1 MLKGVKQYMNGIEKI
16 TARIE
21 TDMKAEIEAI
31 LKEGEEKAAAL
42 KAEYEA
48 KAKAEAAVAAEAG
61 RAAAESRKERLESA
75 AKMDAKKALLAA
87 KQECLD
93 EAFAAAGKKLTS
105 LSEAEYVDL
114 LAKLVVRSSKTG
126 HEELIFSAA
135 DKARVGAKVVNKA
148 NAMLAAAAAPGR
160 APEVKESKVA
170 AMLAK
175 VVGVGAGAP
184 AQEATMLTLA
194 DETREMDGG
203 VTLRDGNV
211 EVNCAFE
218 TQLRVLRGSMAAE
231 IAAILFA

>member
-1 MLKGVKQYMNGIEKI
+1 MNGIEKI

-135 DKARVGAKVVNKA
+135 DKARVGAKVVSKA
-148 NAMLAAAAAPGR
+148 NAMLAAAAAPEL
-160 APEVKESKVA
+160 PNEVKESKVA
-170 AMLAK
+170 AMIAK
-175 VVGVGAGAP
+175 VVGGASALVQGTA
-184 AQEATMLTLA
+184 MLTLA

-211 EVNCAFE
+211 EVNCALE

>member
-1 MLKGVKQYMNGIEKI
+1 MNGIEKI

-148 NAMLAAAAAPGR
+148 NAMLATAAAPGR

-170 AMLAK
+170 AMIAK
-175 VVGVGAGAP
+175 VVGGANALVQGTA
-184 AQEATMLTLA
+184 MLTLA

>member
-1 MLKGVKQYMNGIEKI
+1 MNGIEKI

-31 LKEGEEKAAAL
+31 LKEGEAKAAAL

-48 KAKAEAAVAAEAG
+48 KAKTEAAAAAEAG
-61 RAAAESRKERLESA
+61 AAAAARQKERLESA

-93 EAFAAAGKKLTS
+93 EAFAAAGKKLIA
-105 LSEAEYVDL
+105 LSEDEYVDL
-114 LAKLVVRSSKTG
+114 LAKMVVRSAKTG
-126 HEELIFSAA
+126 REELIFSAE
-135 DKARVGAKVVNKA
+135 DKARVGAKVVSKA
-148 NAMLAAAAAPGR
+148 NAMLAAAV
-160 APEVKESKVA
+160 APELPDVVKDSKVGGII
-170 AMLAK
+170 AK
-175 VVGVGAGAP
+175 VVNGASALMQGTA
-184 AQEATMLTLA
+184 MLTLA

>member
-1 MLKGVKQYMNGIEKI
+1 MNGIEKI

-31 LKEGEEKAAAL
+31 LKEGEAKAAAL
-42 KAEYEA
+42 TAEYEA
-48 KAKAEAAVAAEAG
+48 KAKAEAAAAAEAG
-61 RAAAESRKERLESA
+61 AAAAARQKERLESA

-126 HEELIFSAA
+126 REELIFSAV
-135 DKARVGAKVVNKA
+135 DKARVGAKVVSKA
-148 NAMLAAAAAPGR
+148 NAMLAAAVTPEL
-160 APEVKESKVA
+160 PNEVKESKVA
-170 AMLAK
+170 AMIAK
-175 VVGVGAGAP
+175 VVGGANALVQGTA
-184 AQEATMLTLA
+184 MLTLA